1 MNSTASQQWNMAA
14 SVWHL
19 KVFESVG
26 HLRGVRRASEECHLS
41 QPAVTQAIAKLEE
54 RIGVTLLERRVSG
67 SYLNEFGVILHRRT
81 QRFFVQIEEALGEL
95 GVPRSPLSIPRMASR
110 ISWSQM
116 HSIVA
121 VAGNGSVAEA
131 AHALSVSQS
140 SLQRACRELERTLS
154 TTLYIQ
160 TAAGGVA
167 TPAAVEFARKVNL
180 AKREIDWAMEEVE
193 AARGN
198 IGGEIVIGAMLLAG
212 SALLASVIQE
222 FVTSYPNANI
232 RILNGNT
239 DEMMRCLR
247 MGDVDVVIGLVG
259 DTNSD
264 ELVQIALAETPFLVV
279 GRHGHPL
286 SNKLS
291 VTLDELAQYDW
302 IIATP
307 GARRRIRFE
316 KLFADRRAP
325 KARIETCSLPTVRL
339 LLSRSDRLTILT
351 SYELM
356 YEEDSLEAIPFQQIG
371 PAPSMGLMMRNN
383 CLPGQL
389 LADFIHLVRQRIVG
403 SLLPAREL
411 QQNRQRIAA
420 QGRERPVV
428 APNGP
433 GR

>member
-1 MNSTASQQWNMAA
+1 MKNTTSQQWNMAA

-26 HLRGVRRASEECHLS
+26 QLRGVRRASEECHLS
-41 QPAVTQAIAKLEE
+41 QPAVTQAVAKLEE
-54 RIGVTLLERRVSG
+54 RMGVSLFERRVSG
-67 SYLNEFGVILHRRT
+67 SYLNEFGVILHRRIR
-81 QRFFVQIEEALGEL
+81 RFFSQIEEALGEL
-95 GVPRSPLSIPRMASR
+95 GVPRGPLSIPRMASR
-110 ISWSQM
+110 ITWSQM

-131 AHALSVSQS
+131 AHALGVSQS
-140 SLQRACRELERTLS
+140 SLQRACRDLEHTLS
-154 TTLYIQ
+154 TSLYTQ
-160 TAAGGVA
+160 TAAGSMA
-167 TPAAVEFARKVNL
+167 TPAAAEFARRVNL
-180 AKREIDWAMEEVE
+180 AKREIDWAMEEVQ

-222 FVTSYPNANI
+222 FATSCPNANI

-259 DTNSD
+259 DNNCD

-286 SNKLS
+286 CKELI
-291 VTLDELAQYDW
+291 VTLDDLAQYEW

-316 KLFADRRAP
+316 SLFAGLSAP
-325 KARIETCSLPTVRL
+325 KAHIETCSLPTIRL

-356 YEEDSLEAIPFQQIG
+356 YEEDSLAAIPFGSID
-371 PAPSMGLMMRNN
+371 PVPSMGLMMRKN
-383 CLPGQL
+383 CLPGQV
-389 LADFIHLVRQRIVG
+389 LADFIDLVRQRIVG
-403 SLLPAREL
+403 SILPAREL
-411 QQNRQRIAA
+411 QRTHQRV
-420 QGRERPVV
+420 GV
-428 APNGP
+428 
-433 GR
+433 

>member
-1 MNSTASQQWNMAA
+1 MNDITSQKWDMLASIR
-14 SVWHL
+14 HL

-54 RIGVTLLERRVSG
+54 RVGVALLERRASG
-67 SYLNEFGVILHRRT
+67 SYLNEYGTILHRRT
-81 QRFFVQIEEALGEL
+81 QRFFAQIEEALQEL
-95 GVPRSPLSIPRMASR
+95 GVPGSPLSVPRMASR
-110 ISWSQM
+110 ISWSQIR
-116 HSIVA
+116 SLVA
-121 VAGNGSVAEA
+121 VVGNGSVAQA
-131 AHALSVSQS
+131 ARALGVSQT
-140 SLQRACRELERTLS
+140 SLQRACRDLERTLS
-154 TTLYIQ
+154 MPLCVQ
-160 TAAGGVA
+160 AASGGMA
-167 TPAAVEFARKVNL
+167 TPAAAKFARRVNL
-180 AKREIDWAMEEVE
+180 AKREIDWAIEEVE

-198 IGGEIVIGAMLLAG
+198 VGSEIVIGAMLLAG

-222 FVTSYPNANI
+222 FVASYPNANI

-247 MGDVDVVIGLVG
+247 AGDVDVVIGLVG
-259 DTNSD
+259 DNACD
-264 ELVQIALAETPFLVV
+264 ELIQIALAETPYLVV

-286 SNKLS
+286 GNKS
-291 VTLDELAQYDW
+291 GVTLDDLAQYDW

-316 KLFADRRAP
+316 ELFADRRAP

-356 YEEDSLEAIPFQQIG
+356 YEEDSLEAIPFG
-371 PAPSMGLMMRNN
+371 PIDPVPSMGLMMRNN
-383 CLPGQL
+383 CLPTQL
-389 LADFIHLVRQRIVG
+389 LANFIDLVRRRIVG

-411 QQNRQRIAA
+411 QRIH
-420 QGRERPVV
+420 QKIEVRGTVPPV
-428 APNGP
+428 PTP
-433 GR
+433 